1 MKKIILTFLLLVIS
15 FSLSSQ
21 SEEIWDLHYQIDVTT
36 PSGFASPSGVETDGE
51 FFYISNSLDNQIA
64 KFDLNGTWIE
74 NFTIPNIPFGLN
86 DLTTDGEYFY
96 GGSGSTNTIFQMD
109 FSSQSIV
116 GGITSPIAVDAIA
129 YDPNEDAFWVSN
141 WQADVLMLIDRNGV
155 LLNQLVFTD
164 DAKGLAHDSYSTGEP
179 FLWAYTGVYT
189 GGDGIVTQ
197 YQLPGFFPTGLSHNI
212 TEDFPGTHAG
222 GLFCSGEIVPGVII
236 LGGIAKG
243 TTSYL
248 FGYEIAATGY
258 ATGPPTDFT
267 LTADPTGSLEVLVSW
282 INPAI
287 DVNGNPLTELDE
299 LRLYSD
305 GELIY
310 TLTNPVIGEPAT
322 YNDASVAS
330 SGYSEYLLSAINSYG
345 SSWVSG
351 NIWVGPDVPD
361 SVSNFYGE
369 QIAPN
374 YPEIILT
381 WDNPTQGLHGGPF
394 VDPILGYSL
403 EDNSGTVYELVG
415 SMEQYIID
423 VTILGTYYFMI
434 TPYNSVGVGGTATSN
449 DIIVEFTGADNN
461 LISKA
466 KYQLSNYPNPFKPS
480 GAGRSPST
488 TIKFSIEQNQQNEL
502 IELIIY
508 NLKGQKVKT
517 LECINRSA
525 PLYNWG
531 VDAKATESLSH
542 YSVTWDGTD
551 QNNKPCSSGI
561 YFYQLNVDDKTRKT
575 RKMLLLK

>member
-1 MKKIILTFLLLVIS
+1 MKQSIFAFLLLVIS
-15 FSLSSQ
+15 FSLFSQ
-21 SEEIWDLHYQIDVTT
+21 SEEIWDLHFQVDVTT
-36 PSGFASPSGVETDGE
+36 PSGFASPGGVETDGE
-51 FFYISNSLDNQIA
+51 YFYVSNSFDNQIA

-96 GGSGSTNTIFQMD
+96 SGSGSNNTIFQMD
-109 FSSQSIV
+109 FSSQSVV
-116 GGITSPIAVDAIA
+116 GSTYSPITVDAIA
-129 YDPNEDAFWVSN
+129 HDPDQDAFWVTN
-141 WQADVLMLIDRNGV
+141 WQADVLMLIDRNGY

-164 DAKGLAHDSYSTGEP
+164 DAKGLTHDSYSAGEP

-197 YQLPGFFPTGLSHNI
+197 YQLPGFSPTGLSHNV

-222 GLFCSGEIVPGVII
+222 GLFCSGEIVPGIVI

-258 ATGPPTDFT
+258 APGPPTDFT
-267 LTADPTGSLEVLVSW
+267 LTAEPAGALEVLVSW
-282 INPAI
+282 VNPAI
-287 DVNGNPLTELDE
+287 DVTGNLLTELDE

-310 TLTNPVIGEPAT
+310 TLTNPVIGEPAS
-322 YNDASVAS
+322 YNDASVPT
-330 SGYSEYLLSAINSYG
+330 SGYSEYLLTAINSYG
-345 SSWVSG
+345 SSSVSG
-351 NIWVGPDVPD
+351 TVWVGPDVPD

-374 YPEIILT
+374 SPEIILT

-403 EDNSGTVYELVG
+403 EDNSGTFYELLG
-415 SMEQYIID
+415 YMEQFILD
-423 VTILGTYYFMI
+423 VTIPGTYYFMI
-434 TPYNSVGVGGTATSN
+434 TPHNSVGVGGTATSN
-449 DIIVEFTGADNN
+449 DIIVEFTGANHN

-466 KYQLSNYPNPFKPS
+466 KYQLSNHPNPFN
-480 GAGRSPST
+480 AE
-488 TIKFSIEQNQQNEL
+488 TIISFSIPEDSNVQL
-502 IELIIY
+502 TVY
-508 NLKGQKVKT
+508 NIRGQKVKT
-517 LECINRSA
+517 L
-525 PLYNWG
+525 
-531 VDAKATESLSH
+531 VDKTIIPGR
-542 YSVTWDGTD
+542 YSVIWNSKD
-551 QNNKPCSSGI
+551 QNNEPVSSGI
-561 YFYQLNVDDKTRKT
+561 YVYKLEVDSKTMKT